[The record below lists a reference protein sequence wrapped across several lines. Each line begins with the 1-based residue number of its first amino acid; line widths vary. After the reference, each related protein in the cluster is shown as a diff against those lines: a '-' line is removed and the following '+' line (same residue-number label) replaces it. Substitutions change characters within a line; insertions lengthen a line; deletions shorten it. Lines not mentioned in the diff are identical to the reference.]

1 MGVTSDSVIRKGRS
15 LSEAPLITAAPPPFP
30 AAAPAAPA
38 APAPKAGA
46 ALDNLKAFKKGW
58 DGGVGTD
65 GADQGPKLQDPSGKV
80 PSDMLERLNKL
91 PVAQRT
97 ELYNLLVKMN
107 P

>member
-15 LSEAPLITAAPPPFP
+15 LSEAPLITAAP
-30 AAAPAAPA
+30 AAAPA

-58 DGGVGTD
+58 DGGVGD
-65 GADQGPKLQDPSGKV
+65 AADQGHELQDPSGRV
-80 PSDMLERLNKL
+80 PPDMLERLNKL
-91 PVAQRT
+91 QSAQRT

>member
-15 LSEAPLITAAPPPFP
+15 LSEAPLIT
-30 AAAPAAPA
+30 AAPAAPA

-58 DGGVGTD
+58 DS
-65 GADQGPKLQDPSGKV
+65 GADTSVVGQGHELQDPSGRV
-80 PSDMLERLNKL
+80 PPDMLERLNKL
-91 PVAQRT
+91 QLAQRT